1 MNRYRSGRLSTVVP
15 TFITVQLDRDS
26 DVPLYQ
32 QVEMQIRAAIHGGR
46 LRPGARVPG
55 IRTLAEDLGV
65 ARVTVAVAY
74 EQLAAEGYLD
84 ARVGS
89 GTRVAT
95 ELPGRAP
102 VLVLPTPMRDRP
114 RIARLD
120 LRSGAVPAEGVIA
133 GFPMAAWE
141 SRLRAARRDG
151 AGAHAAG
158 PAGAVEL
165 RVALSAHLDAGRGT
179 RTDPRQIVVGHG
191 PRVLLAA
198 LIAAL
203 DAEGGPSRIP
213 VLGLLEPVDPALRTL
228 ARRNGATTLDVPI
241 DRAAVHAAAGVVL
254 VEDDRAAMLRLA
266 GWLPPSLQGSLA
278 IGRIVLIGGLGR
290 LVVPGSSLGWIVLP
304 GALADAVADAVVDL
318 DGSPSTV
325 DQRAIAGWIADG
337 GLDRRVRRLR
347 HLLRSRRAV
356 LEGALG
362 DMLGPIVDVEPAG
375 PDPVLTVRLALEPGA
390 RARLAP
396 AARAVGLLIDPPGPD
411 GRLDLGYAALD
422 EDGPIKAAWRLSQA
436 VDAVDPQA
444 RHPVL
449 VAPSTTAQPSLRT
462 VGSRVGSD
470 RSGFRSSPSVAL
482 PGPGRLDAL
491 GRALAGR
498 RGPVAEP

>member
-1 MNRYRSGRLSTVVP
+1 M
-15 TFITVQLDRDS
+15 FITVQLDRQS

-32 QVEMQIRAAIHGGR
+32 QVEAQIRAAIHTGR

-89 GTRVAT
+89 GTRIAT
-95 ELPGRAP
+95 ELPSP
-102 VLVLPTPMRDRP
+102 VRPSVPTLPPAVRDRP
-114 RIARLD
+114 RVVRLD
-120 LRSGAVPAEGVIA
+120 LRPDALPDGGVPG
-133 GFPMAAWE
+133 GFPVAAWE
-141 SRLRAARRDG
+141 SRLRAARREA
-151 AGAHAAG
+151 AGAPVAG
-158 PAGAVEL
+158 PAGVVEL
-165 RVALSAHLDAGRGT
+165 RAALSAHLDAGRAT

-191 PRVLLAA
+191 PRVLLAG

-213 VLGLLEPVDPALRTL
+213 VLGLLEPVDAALRTI

-241 DRAAVHAAAGVVL
+241 DRAIVHAAAGVVL
-254 VEDDRAAMLRLA
+254 IEDDRAALLRLA
-266 GWLPPSLQGSLA
+266 GWRPAALQGSLA
-278 IGRIVLIGGLGR
+278 VGRIVLIGGLGQ
-290 LVVPGSSLGWIVLP
+290 LLVPGASLGWIVVP
-304 GALADAVADAVVDL
+304 RALADAVAGAVSDL
-318 DGSPSTV
+318 DGSPSAV

-347 HLLRSRRAV
+347 HLLRSRRAA
-356 LEGALG
+356 LETALT
-362 DMLGPIVDVEPAG
+362 DTLGPILEVEPAG
-375 PDPVLTVRLALEPGA
+375 PEPILRVRLALEP
-390 RARLAP
+390 RASSGLAL
-396 AARAVGLLIDPPGPD
+396 AARAAGLLIEPPGPD

-436 VDAVDPQA
+436 VDAVDPRA
-444 RHPVL
+444 RRAASGPDL
-449 VAPSTTAQPSLRT
+449 VTTRPSIRAIPARPTSD
-462 VGSRVGSD
+462 GSGTGSS
-470 RSGFRSSPSVAL
+470 RSVVV

-491 GRALAGR
+491 GRALVGP
-498 RGPVAEP
+498 RGPAPEP